1 MNNCSVFKSSNARFS
16 ENGGDPLGSPGNLLI
31 KRNLV
36 KFSDVAVP
44 LEEDNDRCYWKR
56 KVNGRFMVPNVLE
69 YNVTDKYGLHV
80 PFTKYQESLIPGAV
94 VKMVAT
100 LSIIS
105 VYDVANKVK
114 NVYAKVEP
122 IQMET
127 CGYTSVSQAVAA
139 PKKLQ
144 L

>member
-1 MNNCSVFKSSNARFS
+1 M
-16 ENGGDPLGSPGNLLI
+16 GSPGQLLI

-36 KFSDVAVP
+36 KFSDIPVTV
-44 LEEDNDRCYWKR
+44 EEDNDRCYWKR

-80 PFTKYQESLIPGAV
+80 PFAKYQESLTPGAI
-94 VKMVAT
+94 VKMAVT
-100 LSIIS
+100 LSMIS
-105 VYDVANKVK
+105 VYDAANQVK

-122 IQMET
+122 IQMEI
-127 CGYTSVSQAVAA
+127 CGYTSVIQAVAA